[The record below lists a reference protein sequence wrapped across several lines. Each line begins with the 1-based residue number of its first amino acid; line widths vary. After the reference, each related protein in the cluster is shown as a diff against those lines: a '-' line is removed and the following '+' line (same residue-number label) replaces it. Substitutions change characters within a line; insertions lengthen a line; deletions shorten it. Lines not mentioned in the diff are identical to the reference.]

1 MAVVSPVPQIV
12 DVDFDESRFG
22 GLRDDTVVKG
32 ALEEIREDGEDVKTQ
47 ILV

>member
-1 MAVVSPVPQIV
+1 MAVVGPVPQIV
-12 DVDFDESRFG
+12 DVDFDESRFS

-32 ALEEIREDGEDVKTQ
+32 ALKEIREDGEDVKTQ